1 MTPFAVNVTDSLQ
14 RAFNDFFAFLPNLLG
29 FLVIL
34 AIAFVVAKVV
44 KGLLAKGLQKAGL
57 DSALHKGSAGQAIE
71 KAVPKPSR
79 TIGTVAF
86 WFVFLAGFAIALSA
100 LKVPLLNDLVA
111 GIGAYIPNLVAA
123 LLIFIVAGAVSA
135 AVGGL
140 VARTMG
146 DTPTGKIVGTV
157 IPVLVMSIAGF
168 MILNQLGIAQE
179 IVTITYA
186 ALIGSAALAMA
197 LAFGLGGR
205 DVAGR
210 MLQDAY
216 STGQEKKEDAKSD
229 FRQGKEKA
237 KEDAQNLQSKV
248 QNPDRETATVSA
260 SGASVRVSPSD
271 GSGRF
276 NPGSQR

>member
-1 MTPFAVNVTDSLQ
+1 MFSAVNVADSVQ

-34 AIAFVVAKVV
+34 AIAFIVAKVV
-44 KGLLAKGLQKAGL
+44 KGLLSKGLEKAGL
-57 DSALHKGSAGQAIE
+57 DRALHKGSAGQAIE
-71 KAVPKPSR
+71 KAVPRPSR

-111 GIGAYIPNLVAA
+111 GIGAYIPNLIAA
-123 LLIFIVAGAVSA
+123 LVIFIVAGAVSA

-146 DTPTGKIVGTV
+146 DTPTGKVVGTV

-179 IVTITYA
+179 IVTITYT

-210 MLQDAY
+210 MLSDAY
-216 STGQEKKEDAKSD
+216 SSGQRNKEDVKDD
-229 FRQGKEKA
+229 FRKGTEQARQDAEQLKDKA
-237 KEDAQNLQSKV
+237 EELRPSTVGATADTTIRV
-248 QNPDRETATVSA
+248 QP
-260 SGASVRVSPSD
+260 GD
-271 GSGRF
+271 GTGRF
-276 NPGSQR
+276 APGGQR

>member
-1 MTPFAVNVTDSLQ
+1 MPFAVNVADSLQ
-14 RAFNDFFAFLPNLLG
+14 RAFNDFFAFLPNLIG

-44 KGLLAKGLQKAGL
+44 KGLLSKGLEKAGL

-86 WFVFLAGFAIALSA
+86 WFVFLSGASIALSA

-111 GIGAYIPNLVAA
+111 GIGAYVPNLVAA
-123 LLIFIVAGAVSA
+123 LLIFIVAGVVSA

-146 DTPTGKIVGTV
+146 DTPTGKVVGTV
-157 IPVLVMSIAGF
+157 VPVLVMSIAGF

-179 IVTITYA
+179 IVTITYT

-205 DVAGR
+205 DVAAR
-210 MLQDAY
+210 MMQDAY
-216 STGQEKKEDAKSD
+216 DSGQRNKGDVKDD
-229 FRQGKEKA
+229 FRSGKEQA
-237 KEDAQNLQSKV
+237 KQDAQKVKSKA
-248 QNPDRETATVSA
+248 QDRQPVTVGGGDDTA
-260 SGASVRVSPSD
+260 VRVQTTTD
-271 GSGRF
+271 ATGRF
-276 NPGSQR
+276 APGSQR

>member
-1 MTPFAVNVTDSLQ
+1 MFSAVNVADSLQ
-14 RAFNDFFAFLPNLLG
+14 RAFNDFFAFLPKLLG

-34 AIAFVVAKVV
+34 AIAYIVAKVV
-44 KGLLAKGLQKAGL
+44 KGLLGKGLEKAGL

-86 WFVFLAGFAIALSA
+86 WFVFLGGFAIALSA
-100 LKVPLLNDLVA
+100 LQVPLVNELVA
-111 GIGAYIPNLVAA
+111 GIGAYIPNLIAA

-146 DTPTGKIVGTV
+146 DTPTGKVVGTV

-179 IVTITYA
+179 IVTITYT

-210 MLQDAY
+210 MMQDAY
-216 STGQEKKEDAKSD
+216 DSGQRNKGDVKDD
-229 FRQGKEKA
+229 FRSGKEQA
-237 KEDAQNLQSKV
+237 KQDAQKV
-248 QNPDRETATVSA
+248 ADKAQDRQPATVG
-260 SGASVRVSPSD
+260 GADDTAVRVQTTTD
-271 GSGRF
+271 ATGRF
-276 NPGSQR
+276 APGSQR

>member
-1 MTPFAVNVTDSLQ
+1 
-14 RAFNDFFAFLPNLLG
+14 
-29 FLVIL
+29 
-34 AIAFVVAKVV
+34 
-44 KGLLAKGLQKAGL
+44 
-57 DSALHKGSAGQAIE
+57 
-71 KAVPKPSR
+71 
-79 TIGTVAF
+79 
-86 WFVFLAGFAIALSA
+86 VFLAGFAIALSA

-111 GIGAYIPNLVAA
+111 GIGAYIPNLIAA

-146 DTPTGKIVGTV
+146 DTPTGKVVGTV

-210 MLQDAY
+210 MLSDAY
-216 STGQEKKEDAKSD
+216 SSGQRNKEDVKDD
-229 FRQGKEKA
+229 FRSGKEQVS
-237 KEDAQNLQSKV
+237 EDAQRV
-248 QNPDRETATVSA
+248 QD
-260 SGASVRVSPSD
+260 
-271 GSGRF
+271 GRF
-276 NPGSQR
+276 TPANGATTVQS

>member
-1 MTPFAVNVTDSLQ
+1 MFFAVNVTDSLQ

-44 KGLLAKGLQKAGL
+44 KGLLSKGLEKAGL

-79 TIGTVAF
+79 AIGTVAF

-100 LKVPLLNDLVA
+100 LQVPLVNELVA
-111 GIGAYIPNLVAA
+111 GIGAYIPNLIAA

-146 DTPTGKIVGTV
+146 DTPTGKVVGTV

-210 MLQDAY
+210 MLSDAY
-216 STGQEKKEDAKSD
+216 SSGQQNKEDVKDD
-229 FRQGKEKA
+229 FRKGKESA
-237 KEDAQNLQSKV
+237 KEDAEQLKDKAS
-248 QNPDRETATVSA
+248 DRQPATV
-260 SGASVRVSPSD
+260 GATNDTAIRVQPDAD

-276 NPGSQR
+276 GGQR

>member
-1 MTPFAVNVTDSLQ
+1 MFSAVNVADSVQ

-34 AIAFVVAKVV
+34 AIAFIVAKVV
-44 KGLLAKGLQKAGL
+44 KGLLAKGLEKAGL
-57 DSALHKGSAGQAIE
+57 DRALHKGSAGQAIE

-111 GIGAYIPNLVAA
+111 GVGAYIPNLIAA

-146 DTPTGKIVGTV
+146 DTPTGKVVGTV

-216 STGQEKKEDAKSD
+216 QTGQEKKEDAKDD
-229 FRQGKEKA
+229 FRQGKEQAKQDAEKLKDKA
-237 KEDAQNLQSKV
+237 QERQ
-248 QNPDRETATVSA
+248 PATV
-260 SGASVRVSPSD
+260 GATSDTAVRVQPGDST
-271 GSGRF
+271 GRF
-276 NPGSQR
+276 APGSQR

>member
-1 MTPFAVNVTDSLQ
+1 MFSAVNVADSVQ

-34 AIAFVVAKVV
+34 AIAFIVAKVV
-44 KGLLAKGLQKAGL
+44 KGLLSKGLEKAGL
-57 DSALHKGSAGQAIE
+57 DRALHKGSAGQAIE

-111 GIGAYIPNLVAA
+111 GIGAYIPNLIAA

-146 DTPTGKIVGTV
+146 DTPTGKVVGTV

-210 MLQDAY
+210 MLSDAY
-216 STGQEKKEDAKSD
+216 SSGQQNKEDVKDD
-229 FRQGKEKA
+229 FRSGKESA
-237 KEDAQNLQSKV
+237 KQDVQKV
-248 QNPDRETATVSA
+248 A
-260 SGASVRVSPSD
+260 SGANGDTAVRVQPAD
-271 GSGRF
+271 GAGRF
-276 NPGSQR
+276 GGQR

>member
-1 MTPFAVNVTDSLQ
+1 MFFAVNVTDSLQ
-14 RAFNDFFAFLPNLLG
+14 RAFDDFFAFLPNLLG

-34 AIAFVVAKVV
+34 AIAFIVGKVV
-44 KGLLAKGLQKAGL
+44 KGLLSKGLEKAGL
-57 DSALHKGSAGQAIE
+57 DSALHKGSAGRAIE
-71 KAVPKPSR
+71 KAVPRPSR

-86 WFVFLAGFAIALSA
+86 WFVLLAGFAIALSA
-100 LKVPLLNDLVA
+100 LQVPLVNELVA
-111 GIGAYIPNLVAA
+111 GIGAYIPNLIAA

-135 AVGGL
+135 AVGAL

-210 MLQDAY
+210 MLEDAY
-216 STGQEKKEDAKSD
+216 DTGRRNKEDAKDD
-229 FRQGKEKA
+229 FRKGSEQA
-237 KEDAQNLQSKV
+237 RQDASKLRD
-248 QNPDRETATVSA
+248 PAPEPATVGA
-260 SGASVRVSPSD
+260 SGTAVRVPPSSD
-271 GSGRF
+271 GTGRF
-276 NPGSQR
+276 NPASQR

>member
-1 MTPFAVNVTDSLQ
+1 MFFAVNVTDSLQ

-34 AIAFVVAKVV
+34 AIAFVVARVV
-44 KGLLAKGLQKAGL
+44 KGLLSKGLEKAGL

-79 TIGTVAF
+79 AIGTVAF

-100 LKVPLLNDLVA
+100 LQVPLVNELVA
-111 GIGAYIPNLVAA
+111 GIGAYIPNLIAA

-146 DTPTGKIVGTV
+146 DTPTGKVVGTV

-186 ALIGSAALAMA
+186 ALIGAAALAMA

-205 DVAGR
+205 DVARQMLSEAYDTGR
-210 MLQDAY
+210 RSKEDVKDDFRSGKEQVKQDAQGLKDKTQERQPATVGGADAVRVQPAGDGN
-216 STGQEKKEDAKSD
+216 STG
-229 FRQGKEKA
+229 
-237 KEDAQNLQSKV
+237 
-248 QNPDRETATVSA
+248 
-260 SGASVRVSPSD
+260 
-271 GSGRF
+271 RF
-276 NPGSQR
+276 TPGSQR

>member
-1 MTPFAVNVTDSLQ
+1 MFFAVNVTDSLQ

-34 AIAFVVAKVV
+34 AIAYVVAKVV
-44 KGLLAKGLQKAGL
+44 KGLLSKGLEKAGL

-146 DTPTGKIVGTV
+146 DTPTGKVVGTV

-210 MLQDAY
+210 MLSDAY
-216 STGQEKKEDAKSD
+216 SSGQQNSEDVKDD
-229 FRQGKEKA
+229 FRKGKDQA
-237 KEDAQNLQSKV
+237 KQDVQKV
-248 QNPDRETATVSA
+248 QDKAQEQQPATV
-260 SGASVRVSPSD
+260 GATSDTAIRVQPND
-271 GSGRF
+271 GTGRF
-276 NPGSQR
+276 APGSQR

>member
-1 MTPFAVNVTDSLQ
+1 MFSAVNVADSVQ

-34 AIAFVVAKVV
+34 AIAFIVAKVV
-44 KGLLAKGLQKAGL
+44 KSLLSKGLEKAGL
-57 DSALHKGSAGQAIE
+57 DRALHKGSAGQAIE

-111 GIGAYIPNLVAA
+111 GIGAYIPNLIAA

-146 DTPTGKIVGTV
+146 DTPTGKVVGTV

-168 MILNQLGIAQE
+168 MILNQLGIAEE

-210 MLQDAY
+210 MLSDAY
-216 STGQEKKEDAKSD
+216 SSGRQNSEDVKDD
-229 FRQGKEKA
+229 FRQGKESA
-237 KEDAQNLQSKV
+237 KQDAEKLKDSAQ
-248 QNPDRETATVSA
+248 DRQPSTVGATADTA
-260 SGASVRVSPSD
+260 VRVQPAD
-271 GSGRF
+271 GAGRF
-276 NPGSQR
+276 GGQR

>member
-1 MTPFAVNVTDSLQ
+1 MFFAVNVADSLQ

-44 KGLLAKGLQKAGL
+44 RGLLSKGLEKAGL

-86 WFVFLAGFAIALSA
+86 WFVFLAGFSIALSA
-100 LKVPLLNDLVA
+100 LKVPLLNELVA
-111 GIGAYIPNLVAA
+111 GIGAYIPNLIAA
-123 LLIFIVAGAVSA
+123 LLIFIVAGAISA

-146 DTPTGKIVGTV
+146 DTPTGKVVGTV

-210 MLQDAY
+210 MLSDAY
-216 STGQEKKEDAKSD
+216 SSGQRNKEDVKDD
-229 FRQGKEKA
+229 FRSGKESA
-237 KEDAQNLQSKV
+237 KEDAEKLKDKAQERQ
-248 QNPDRETATVSA
+248 TATVGATADTADRVQPADSA
-260 SGASVRVSPSD
+260 
-271 GSGRF
+271 GRF
-276 NPGSQR
+276 APGSQR